1 LSRPSNASGAD
12 RLTARLPA
20 RPLGAQC
27 TDRYLDQMPPIHL
40 PKRQAPAPGRW
51 WSLQYVRPYVLA
63 VFFLA
68 VATLARWLL
77 HGAAGAVASA

>member
-1 LSRPSNASGAD
+1 
-12 RLTARLPA
+12 
-20 RPLGAQC
+20 
-27 TDRYLDQMPPIHL
+27 
-40 PKRQAPAPGRW
+40 
-51 WSLQYVRPYVLA
+51 VRPYVLA